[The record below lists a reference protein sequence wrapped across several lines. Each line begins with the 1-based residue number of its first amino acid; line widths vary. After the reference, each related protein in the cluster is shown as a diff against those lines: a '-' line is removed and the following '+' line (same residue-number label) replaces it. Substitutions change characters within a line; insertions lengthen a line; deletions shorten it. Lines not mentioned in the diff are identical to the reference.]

1 MNNEEIIM
9 IKMKNIQKVYNTG
22 KVEVNALKG
31 IDITIQEGDFTTI
44 LGPSGSG
51 KSTLM
56 NIIGCLDKP
65 TEGEYILD
73 KQNVERYNDNQLS
86 EIRNKN
92 IGFIFQNFN
101 LLPYATA
108 FENVE
113 MPLLFAGISGTKRR
127 ERVEKILKDVGL
139 ADRMDHKPNEMSGGQ
154 RQRVAIARALINN
167 PKIILADEPTGN
179 LDTKTGK
186 KIMEL
191 LTKVWKEGNTIIMV
205 SHDPHATKYSDKTI
219 QIVDG
224 QITRSEL
231 EMK

>member
-1 MNNEEIIM
+1 M